1 MFFDINLGATEATK
15 WLSYLQQGLYL
26 DQHTSELTVEL
37 VTYNAPLRI
46 FGFLEVD
53 FTFTEGGAIEV
64 SSGSVCVLLANKAYD
79 CIWVGLEVSATWMR
93 SPRDVRA

>member
-1 MFFDINLGATEATK
+1 VFFDINLGATEATK

-26 DQHTSELTVEL
+26 DQHTSKLTVEL

-53 FTFTEGGAIEV
+53 FAFTDGGAI
-64 SSGSVCVLLANKAYD
+64 K
-79 CIWVGLEVSATWMR
+79 VSASRLRVYIHSGGGT
-93 SPRDVRA
+93 A